1 MYTYTS
7 GLTRVCCQV
16 LPARFV
22 VIVLASLSSCPLRL
36 ATQNGVFFSC
46 CSCCVLVRIHMLV
59 IVVIAPLHPLIAIEC
74 FIFLIVCLIL
84 MLFRCSET
92 PQLVSS
98 SGAAAD
104 RVLHFISEAASS
116 TSCLCCFL
124 RVLFVVLPSRSVRAP
139 CVPNGAVFFLKG
151 VLFVLLPSFCSCSF
165 LRPVRAYAATKWTK
179 NVHNVMHA
187 MEKRL

>member
-1 MYTYTS
+1 MFAAK
-7 GLTRVCCQV
+7 CC
-16 LPARFV
+16 L
-22 VIVLASLSSCPLRL
+22 LASLSSCLLHNLSSCPLRSE
-36 ATQNGVFFSC
+36 TPNGVFFLC
-46 CSCCVLVRIHMLV
+46 CACCVLVRIHMLV

-74 FIFLIVCLIL
+74 FIFLIVCLLL

-104 RVLHFISEAASS
+104 RVLHFISEAASFAP
-116 TSCLCCFL
+116 CLCCFL
-124 RVLFVVLPSRSVRAP
+124 CALFVVLPSRSVRAP

-151 VLFVLLPSFCSCSF
+151 VLFVLFPSLCWCSF
-165 LRPVRAYAATKWTK
+165 LRPVCAYAATKWTK
-179 NVHNVMHA
+179 NAHNVVHA